1 MANAI
6 QPAAPAR
13 PQHRRAAFAA
23 FSGQAIEYYDFY
35 LYGTAAALVI
45 GPLFFPSD
53 SAVAG
58 TLAAFA
64 TFAAGFLL
72 RPIGA
77 IVFGHLG
84 DKLGRKKVLVT
95 TLFLMGGATTL
106 IGALPTYDAIG
117 VWAPILLVFLR
128 CLQGFALGGEWGGAS
143 LVAVEHSPKGKEAF
157 FGSMPQLG
165 SPAGLM
171 LSTAMVLLFG
181 LMPSEAFLAWGWRIP
196 FLLSALLLL
205 IGLMIRAK
213 LDETPD
219 FKKVQTENA
228 QVKFPIVELFK
239 TCKGPLLAGLAAAM
253 LTSGGYFLVNTF
265 TVSYATEELGLDK
278 SMGLTGQLVTSAVQ
292 AVFIVVIGTWAIRKP
307 PRLIAAGGA
316 LLVAAWAFPL
326 YGLMNTSVPAAIWFG
341 QAVATIF
348 QTGLWAVL
356 PALLAAQFP
365 ARLRYTGISLCYQ
378 GASLLGGF
386 TPFVATYLLDQTG
399 SSWSIATLLLVLGVI
414 SGIGCIACRRAVA
427 TKEATSLDAIAPSV

>member
-219 FKKVQTENA
+219 FKKVQTEKA

-278 SMGLTGQLVTSAVQ
+278 SIGLTGQLVTSAVQ

-341 QAVATIF
+341 QAMATIF

-414 SGIGCIACRRAVA
+414 SGVGCIACRRAVS
-427 TKEATSLDAIAPSV
+427 TKKAPSLDAIAPSV

>member
-1 MANAI
+1 MANAT
-6 QPAAPAR
+6 QPATPAR
-13 PQHRRAAFAA
+13 PQHKRAAFAA

-35 LYGTAAALVI
+35 LYGTAAALVL
-45 GPLFFPSD
+45 GPLFFPGD
-53 SAVAG
+53 SPVAG

-95 TLFLMGGATTL
+95 TLLLMGGATTL
-106 IGALPTYDAIG
+106 IGAIPTYDSIG
-117 VWAPILLVFLR
+117 VWAPILLVVLR
-128 CLQGFALGGEWGGAS
+128 CVQGFALGGEWGGAS

-181 LMPSEAFLAWGWRIP
+181 LMPSQMFLAWGWRIP
-196 FLLSALLLL
+196 FLASAVLVGV
-205 IGLMIRAK
+205 GLMIRSK

-219 FKKVQTENA
+219 FKKVQSENA
-228 QVKFPIVELFK
+228 QVKFPLVELFK
-239 TCKGPLLAGLAAAM
+239 TCSGPLLAGLAAAM

-265 TVSYATEELGLDK
+265 TVSYATTQLGLDK
-278 SMGLTGQLVTSAVQ
+278 SVGLTGQLVTSAVQ
-292 AVFIVVIGTWAIRKP
+292 AVFIVIIGVWAVRKP

-326 YGLMNTSVPAAIWFG
+326 YGLMNTAVPAAIWFG
-341 QAVATIF
+341 QAMATIF

-365 ARLRYTGISLCYQ
+365 AHLRYTGISLCYQ

-386 TPFVATYLLDQTG
+386 TPFIATYLLDQTG
-399 SSWSIATLLLVLGVI
+399 SSWSIASLLLGLGLV
-414 SGIGCIACRRAVA
+414 STIGCIACYRAVSTNRA
-427 TKEATSLDAIAPSV
+427 PSLDPVAPGA